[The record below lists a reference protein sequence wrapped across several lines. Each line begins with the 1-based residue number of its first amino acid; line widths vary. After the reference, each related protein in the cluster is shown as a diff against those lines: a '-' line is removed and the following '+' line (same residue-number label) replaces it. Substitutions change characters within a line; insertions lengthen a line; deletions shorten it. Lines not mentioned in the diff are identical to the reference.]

1 MRTQVFLTLELTLKR
16 QKHVRKVRDPWATV
30 PKVGPSYTASVKQGP
45 YLVKRPKHEST
56 VSIIIIVVDVIVLVM
71 KLVIIPCAEHFIG
84 IIPLPPQTLLG
95 G

>member
-1 MRTQVFLTLELTLKR
+1 M
-16 QKHVRKVRDPWATV
+16 RDPWATV

-45 YLVKRPKHEST
+45 YLVKQPKHEST

-84 IIPLPPQTLLG
+84 IIPLPPKLSWGGKYLLAPFYRCG
-95 G
+95 NQDSERLSH